1 MVEVDGKIKGYLKI
15 EGCPYDLL
23 DKHGFRDGEIRDFVW
38 AFNLYDVLE
47 DGLIT
52 SKQIAYQKRCELPIR
67 TSVRS
72 DKPGAQLRPASRGG
86 KVGHPKRKFSREV
99 DVEIAK
105 ADLWPLAIRSWGG
118 GGHELSVSRLVSSSS
133 RLVSAFLV
141 RQALKWLGEEPTDK
155 MFLTVMNLVDPHAK
169 GILDFQR
176 FVKVMASFDRSMITE
191 DELTNAFKIF
201 DKNKSGTID
210 AIELQD
216 VLKKLGF
223 GIDML
228 QAEAMIREADADES
242 GDVGYGEFV
251 RKIIENQPGPWAS
264 WIARLRVSQHRKGPQ
279 QWNTQ
284 GTGRA

>member
-52 SKQIAYQKRCELPIR
+52 SKQ
-67 TSVRS
+67 
-72 DKPGAQLRPASRGG
+72 
-86 KVGHPKRKFSREV
+86 
-99 DVEIAK
+99 
-105 ADLWPLAIRSWGG
+105 
-118 GGHELSVSRLVSSSS
+118 
-133 RLVSAFLV
+133 V

-251 RKIIENQPGPWAS
+251 RKIIENQ
-264 WIARLRVSQHRKGPQ
+264 
-279 QWNTQ
+279 
-284 GTGRA
+284 